1 MSDNSISDQQISRQG
16 ERNLTIEQWHELAK
30 SGAAPKMQI
39 TLQGDSM
46 RPLIRR
52 GIDPVTIVPLTRPL
66 KRGDV
71 VLFEYPKGRYVVHR
85 VYKLSDN
92 KVQKHSSGKKLSSE
106 YNTSEQNVQTLQR
119 VQTLGDNCWNP
130 EPWLPITAVW
140 GLVREYSRS
149 GKVHRLDTPSARM
162 FGIVWSKLLGVR
174 RCYRRIRALVG
185 RVLRK
190 VGLRR

>member
-1 MSDNSISDQQISRQG
+1 MSDMTDMSDNSISDQQISRQG

-92 KVQKHSSGKKLSSE
+92 KVQ
-106 YNTSEQNVQTLQR
+106 TPQNVQTSQK

-174 RCYRRIRALVG
+174 RCYRRIRALGG

-190 VGLRR
+190 VGLRRR